1 MPGSGSPEEC
11 ASLVMEVVPSVM
23 RAIRGEMRRLGTQ
36 ELTVPQLRTL
46 LFVTRRD
53 GSSLSDVAEHIGLSL
68 PSASRLVDLL
78 VERGLLRRRT
88 SSADR
93 RRIVLAATPRGQSL
107 MESVRAGVQTKV
119 ARRLA
124 DLPPDVRVALVR
136 GLEGLQLA
144 FLSKRVAVARRR

>member
-1 MPGSGSPEEC
+1 
-11 ASLVMEVVPSVM
+11 MEVVPSVM
-23 RAIRGEMRRLGTQ
+23 RTIRGEMRRLGTQ
-36 ELTVPQLRTL
+36 ELTVPQMRTL

-53 GSSLSDVAEHIGLSL
+53 GSSLSDVAEHIGLTL

-93 RRIVLAATPRGQSL
+93 RRIVLAATSRGRSL

-124 DLPPDVRVALVR
+124 DLSPDVRVALIR
-136 GLEGLQLA
+136 GLEGLQLS
-144 FLSKRVAVARRR
+144 FLPKRVAVARRR

>member
-1 MPGSGSPEEC
+1 MPAGASPEEC

-23 RAIRGEMRRLGTQ
+23 RTIRGEMRRLGTQ
-36 ELTVPQLRTL
+36 ELTVPQMRAL

-53 GSSLSDVAEHIGLSL
+53 GASLTEVAEHVGLTL

-88 SSADR
+88 ASADR
-93 RRIVLAATPRGQSL
+93 RRIMLAATPRGQTL
-107 MESVRAGVQTKV
+107 MESVRAGVQTRV

-124 DLPPDVRVALVR
+124 ELAPEVRSALLH

-144 FLSKRVAVARRR
+144 FLPKAVPAVRRR